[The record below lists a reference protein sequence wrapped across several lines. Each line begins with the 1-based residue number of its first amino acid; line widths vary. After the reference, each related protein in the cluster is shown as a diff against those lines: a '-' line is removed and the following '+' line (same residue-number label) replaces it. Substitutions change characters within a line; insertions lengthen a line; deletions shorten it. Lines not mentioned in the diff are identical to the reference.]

1 VSSHRIRSVVVL
13 REEAVM
19 RGAHEANPVGSMVAP
34 EAEGMA
40 VVELQPV
47 ALGAAPALLV
57 DVAASHP
64 VALGDEALDGRRDV
78 S

>member
-1 VSSHRIRSVVVL
+1 
-13 REEAVM
+13 
-19 RGAHEANPVGSMVAP
+19 MVAP
-34 EAEGMA
+34 EAEGTA